1 MIANKKSRFQM
12 NELLLQTKRIES
24 SYQFMSSCL
33 KSHRIVKYKGLQMSK
48 LTSHQ
53 DRNFN
58 PCGNTREAINW
69 KKMMSASCDRIL
81 GLMTDNGLA
90 EI

>member
-1 MIANKKSRFQM
+1 
-12 NELLLQTKRIES
+12 
-24 SYQFMSSCL
+24 
-33 KSHRIVKYKGLQMSK
+33 MSK

-58 PCGNTREAINW
+58 PSGNTREAINW
-69 KKMMSASCDRIL
+69 KKMMSASCGRIL